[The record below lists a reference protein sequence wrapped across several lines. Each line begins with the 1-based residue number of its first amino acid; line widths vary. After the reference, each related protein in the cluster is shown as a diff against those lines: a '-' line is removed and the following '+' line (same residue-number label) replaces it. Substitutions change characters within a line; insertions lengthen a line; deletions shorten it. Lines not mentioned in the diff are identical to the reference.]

1 LSAFAK
7 KFLKE
12 LYMVRKLRI
21 QNVIVMFFC
30 LVFISACSTTD
41 DGKVLAGPA
50 PNFTLEDISGKS
62 LSLSDIKGKVVI
74 VDFWAT
80 WCGPCLSSIPELV
93 DLQEKYKAKGLVI
106 VGISVDDDKVS
117 KGELVAFREKMRIN
131 YPILR
136 ANNKVYEDYFGRTSG
151 FSIPT
156 LFVIDREGKVRDR
169 VVGFRPGVVEKTV
182 QSLL

>member
-1 LSAFAK
+1 
-7 KFLKE
+7 
-12 LYMVRKLRI
+12 MVKNKKLRS
-21 QNVIVMFFC
+21 VILVLFC
-30 LVFISACSTTD
+30 LAVISACGTTD

-62 LSLSDIKGKVVI
+62 LSLSDVKGKVVV

-80 WCGPCLSSIPELV
+80 WCAPCRMSIPELV

-106 VGISVDDDKVS
+106 VGISVDDEKVS
-117 KGELVAFREKMRIN
+117 KGELVAFKEKMRIN

-136 ANNKVYEDYFGRTSG
+136 ANDKVYVDYFGRTSG

-156 LFVIDREGKVRDR
+156 LFVIDREGKVRNR
-169 VVGFRPGVVEKTV
+169 LVGFEPGVVEKTV

>member
-1 LSAFAK
+1 MVKDKRMRNLIVG
-7 KFLKE
+7 FL
-12 LYMVRKLRI
+12 
-21 QNVIVMFFC
+21 C
-30 LVFISACSTTD
+30 LVLISACAAVD
-41 DGKVLAGPA
+41 EGKMLAGPA
-50 PNFTLEDISGKS
+50 PNFKLEDISGKS
-62 LSLSDIKGKVVI
+62 LSLDDIKGKVVI

-80 WCGPCLSSIPELV
+80 WCGPCLMSIPELV
-93 DLQEKYKAKGLVI
+93 DLQEKYKAKGLVV

-117 KGELVAFREKMRIN
+117 KGELVAFKEKMRIN

-156 LFVIDREGKVRDR
+156 LFVIDRDGKVRDR

>member
-1 LSAFAK
+1 
-7 KFLKE
+7 
-12 LYMVRKLRI
+12 M
-21 QNVIVMFFC
+21 
-30 LVFISACSTTD
+30 
-41 DGKVLAGPA
+41 
-50 PNFTLEDISGKS
+50 
-62 LSLSDIKGKVVI
+62 
-74 VDFWAT
+74 
-80 WCGPCLSSIPELV
+80 SIPELV

-117 KGELVAFREKMRIN
+117 KGELIAFREKMRIN

-136 ANNKVYEDYFGRTSG
+136 ANDKVYVDYFGRTSG

-169 VVGFRPGVVEKTV
+169 LVGFRPGVVEKSV

>member
-1 LSAFAK
+1 MMENK
-7 KFLKE
+7 
-12 LYMVRKLRI
+12 RI
-21 QNVIVMFFC
+21 RNLIMGLFC
-30 LVFISACSTTD
+30 LFLVNACSTAEE
-41 DGKVLAGPA
+41 GKVLVGPA
-50 PNFTLEDISGKS
+50 PDFRLEDISGKS
-62 LSLSDIKGKVVI
+62 LSLNDVKGKVVI

-80 WCGPCLSSIPELV
+80 WCGPCLMSIPELV

-117 KGELVAFREKMRIN
+117 KGELVAFKEKMRIN

-169 VVGFRPGVVEKTV
+169 FVGFRPGLVEKSV

>member
-1 LSAFAK
+1 
-7 KFLKE
+7 
-12 LYMVRKLRI
+12 MVKNRRMRNL
-21 QNVIVMFFC
+21 IVVLFC
-30 LVFISACSTTD
+30 FILISACSTSD

-50 PNFTLEDISGKS
+50 PDFMLEDISGQP
-62 LSLSDIKGKVVI
+62 LSLSDIRGKVVI

-80 WCGPCLSSIPELV
+80 WCGPCVMSIPELV
-93 DLQEKYKAKGLVI
+93 DLQEKYKAKGLV
-106 VGISVDDDKVS
+106 VLGISVDDDKVS
-117 KGELVAFREKMRIN
+117 KEELLAFKKKMRII

-136 ANNKVYEDYFGRTSG
+136 ANNKVFEDYFGRTSG

-169 VVGFRPGVVEKTV
+169 FVGFKPGAVEKSV